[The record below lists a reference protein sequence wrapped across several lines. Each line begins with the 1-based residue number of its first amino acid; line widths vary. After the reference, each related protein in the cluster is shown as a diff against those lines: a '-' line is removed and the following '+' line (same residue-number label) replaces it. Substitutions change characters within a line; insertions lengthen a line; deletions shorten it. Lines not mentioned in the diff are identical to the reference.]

1 MSVSFHAKTRRRK
14 GRRRSLNSCPLLEK
28 KGYNILDKNS
38 QRVERSNMRILF
50 ATDGAKQSD
59 AAIEMLKNFALSD
72 GDEIKVISV
81 VDMAIPMA
89 IDIYGGYLPDTGE
102 LEKTAREN
110 AQKLLER
117 AQERI
122 GSHFGG
128 TNLAISAEVLFG
140 SPESRIVETAEAI
153 HPDLIVVGSHGYSR
167 WERLLLGSV
176 SDSVVHHAPCSVLV
190 VRAPA
195 E

>member
-1 MSVSFHAKTRRRK
+1 MK
-14 GRRRSLNSCPLLEK
+14 
-28 KGYNILDKNS
+28 
-38 QRVERSNMRILF
+38 ILF

-59 AAIEMLKNFALSD
+59 AAAEMLRCFALED
-72 GDEIKVISV
+72 GDEIKIVSV
-81 VDMAIPMA
+81 VDMAVPMA

-110 AQKLLER
+110 ASKLLDSTE
-117 AQERI
+117 ERI
-122 GSHFGG
+122 KNQFPDK
-128 TNLAISAEVLFG
+128 NLNISSEVLFG

-153 HPDLIVVGSHGYSR
+153 HPDIIVLGSHGYSR

-176 SDSVVHHAPCSVLV
+176 SDSVVHHAPCSVLI
-190 VRAPA
+190 VRTPP

>member
-1 MSVSFHAKTRRRK
+1 MK
-14 GRRRSLNSCPLLEK
+14 
-28 KGYNILDKNS
+28 
-38 QRVERSNMRILF
+38 ILF

-59 AAIEMLKNFALSD
+59 AAAEMLRHFNLSD
-72 GDEIKVISV
+72 GDEIKIVSV
-81 VDMAIPMA
+81 VDMAVPMA

-110 AQKLLER
+110 AAKLLER
-117 AQERI
+117 TESRI
-122 GSHFGG
+122 RGHFEGK
-128 TNLAISAEVLFG
+128 NLVISSEVLFG

-153 HPDLIVVGSHGYSR
+153 HPDVIVLGSHGYSR

-176 SDSVVHHAPCSVLV
+176 SDSVVHHAPCSVLI
-190 VRAPA
+190 VRTPK